1 MDTNLFDGYQNINT
15 FKRIA
20 KIESIQIPKISSILF
35 NQSAECQVKSKTS
48 PSRFQPTYFQKFEEL
63 VLKYCQI
70 ALPDKGGPNLQNRLD
85 HWSNEVF
92 HSKLFLYFQTSEK
105 YRMARWRNSE
115 LDDGHNPL
123 HLGTVHRP
131 WTRPTVSVESFF
143 FVRGQWVGSTAN
155 RILAKYNKRRDSNW
169 WFAFEYFNKRLQIVL
184 LSLSKWKS

>member
-20 KIESIQIPKISSILF
+20 KIESIQIPKITSILF
-35 NQSAECQVKSKTS
+35 NQSAECQVNSKTS
-48 PSRFQPTYFQKFEEL
+48 STYAYFNLHILQKFEEL

-70 ALPDKGGPNLQNRLD
+70 ALPDKGGPNLQKRLD

-123 HLGTVHRP
+123 HLGTV
-131 WTRPTVSVESFF
+131 RPTVRSRPVRSVL
-143 FVRGQWVGSTAN
+143 RPCAVGSTAN
-155 RILAKYNKRRDSNW
+155 RILAKYDKRWNSDW
-169 WFAFEYFNKRLQIVL
+169 WIAFEYFNKRLQIVL